1 MIITILDES
10 LLISEKNRAKLPLS
24 GQIRLL
30 VVVFV
35 DHIARLQ
42 ASIFPASF
50 RNATK
55 QKCNPKVILISL
67 FSV

>member
-10 LLISEKNRAKLPLS
+10 LLINEKNRTESPLS

-30 VVVFV
+30 VAVFV

-42 ASIFPASF
+42 ASIFPVF
-50 RNATK
+50 FQNATK
-55 QKCNPKVILISL
+55 QKCNPKVILTSL

>member
-1 MIITILDES
+1 MIIRILDES
-10 LLISEKNRAKLPLS
+10 LLINEKNRTESPLS

-30 VVVFV
+30 VAVFV

-42 ASIFPASF
+42 ASIFPVSF
-50 RNATK
+50 QNATK
-55 QKCNPKVILISL
+55 QKCNPKVILTSL